1 MTPREIIELN
11 CDAAKRGALA
21 IWTVYRSPKDRPGEI
36 VARMHE
42 VTRGLSQ
49 ATECMFADKELERVR
64 QRLYE
69 AGLTR
74 LDRNERDDPVI
85 VETWI

>member
-1 MTPREIIELN
+1 
-11 CDAAKRGALA
+11 
-21 IWTVYRSPKDRPGEI
+21 
-36 VARMHE
+36 
-42 VTRGLSQ
+42 
-49 ATECMFADKELERVR
+49 MFADKELERVR